1 MSRIMA
7 EEQYTAWKVY
17 IFGVFLVRFF
27 PHSDWIVEISPYLS
41 VFSTNEGKYGP
52 EKLRMRTLFSYWY
65 SWMLV
70 WCLHH
75 CAWLVNFSWSE
86 SYSEPC
92 QRSKMK
98 RFANPLPSSPP
109 PLPPTPANNVNYFC
123 KTFHHSCLTGF
134 WMRLCRLFRKKEI
147 TMLHI
152 S

>member
-7 EEQYTAWKVY
+7 EEQYTAWSVH
-17 IFGVFLVRFF
+17 IRSFSGPFF
-27 PHSDWIVEISPYLS
+27 PAFGLNMGDTPYLS
-41 VFSTNEGKYGP
+41 EFSTNEGKYGP
-52 EKLRMRTLFSYWY
+52 EKLQMRTLFSYWY

-98 RFANPLPSSPP
+98 RFANPLPSSPFF
-109 PLPPTPANNVNYFC
+109 LTENFFFSQC
-123 KTFHHSCLTGF
+123 KKQLLTDYLHSKYAEKLNQISKRTFAVAHFL
-134 WMRLCRLFRKKEI
+134 
-147 TMLHI
+147 
-152 S
+152 

>member
-98 RFANPLPSSPP
+98 RFANPLPSSPFFW
-109 PLPPTPANNVNYFC
+109 L
-123 KTFHHSCLTGF
+123 KTSFFRSVRSSCLQ
-134 WMRLCRLFRKKEI
+134 I
-147 TMLHI
+147 IYIVNMLKN
-152 S
+152 

>member
-7 EEQYTAWKVY
+7 EEQCTAWKVY

-27 PHSDWIVEISPYLS
+27 PHSDWIWEI
-41 VFSTNEGKYGP
+41 
-52 EKLRMRTLFSYWY
+52 LRMRTLFSYWY

-98 RFANPLPSSPP
+98 RFANPLPSSPFF
-109 PLPPTPANNVNYFC
+109 LTENFFFSQC
-123 KTFHHSCLTGF
+123 KKQLLTDYLHSKYAEKLNQISTRTFAVAHFL
-134 WMRLCRLFRKKEI
+134 
-147 TMLHI
+147 
-152 S
+152 